1 MKMQVVTIRPS
12 KTGIENGFRIKREL
26 FDNCGLVDMAFC
38 SVRFVKSGFVA
49 SGFSS
54 IYEPTNKIH
63 DTNNTTE
70 SIDDFIKAVFSK

>member
-12 KTGIENGFRIKREL
+12 KSGIENGFRIKREL

-38 SVRFVKSGFVA
+38 SVRTVKNGFAA

-54 IYEPTNKIH
+54 IYKPTIIH
-63 DTNNTTE
+63 AVSDSNE
-70 SIDDFIKAVFSK
+70 SIGDFIKAVFSK